1 MSSSCISAIQIN
13 VLLFQGAKEKHTR
26 TDTSNTT
33 LNRGAYRFSG
43 LIQLMYGIRTIR
55 PLEDR
60 VTTPRAR
67 KFKVIALQNSLVWQF
82 PFWSG
87 HASTKSY
94 RGLKKEI
101 PVIHKL
107 AFLFNFKNKYVLVKL
122 KKFYTRKVLETTLEV
137 TFAQSIADS
146 SWFCSVV

>member
-13 VLLFQGAKEKHTR
+13 VLLFQAAKEKHTR

-43 LIQLMYGIRTIR
+43 LIQFMYGIRTIR

-82 PFWSG
+82 PF
-87 HASTKSY
+87 
-94 RGLKKEI
+94 
-101 PVIHKL
+101 
-107 AFLFNFKNKYVLVKL
+107 
-122 KKFYTRKVLETTLEV
+122 
-137 TFAQSIADS
+137 
-146 SWFCSVV
+146 